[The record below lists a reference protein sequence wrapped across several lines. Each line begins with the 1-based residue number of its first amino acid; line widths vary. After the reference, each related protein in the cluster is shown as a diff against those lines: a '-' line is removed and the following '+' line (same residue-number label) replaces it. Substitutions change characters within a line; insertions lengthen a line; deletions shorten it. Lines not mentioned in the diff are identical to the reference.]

1 MKLETLSFQEILSH
15 TPDIFEAV
23 VVASHRARQIYA
35 RRAAENAEFDNDYPE
50 EDYPLVSP
58 VDEDAY
64 VEEEKPSVL
73 AMEDFLTERL
83 NWRYVE
89 QDDGEDSA
97 GTPEGS

>member
-64 VEEEKPSVL
+64 VEEEKPTVL

-89 QDDGEDSA
+89 QDDGEESTSA
-97 GTPEGS
+97 PEGS